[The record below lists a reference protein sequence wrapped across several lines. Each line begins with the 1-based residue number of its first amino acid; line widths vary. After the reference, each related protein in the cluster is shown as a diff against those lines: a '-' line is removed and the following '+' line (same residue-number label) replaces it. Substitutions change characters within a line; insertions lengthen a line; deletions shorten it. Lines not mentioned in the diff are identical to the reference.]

1 MKAIAVIPARF
12 GSSRFPGKPLALL
25 AGKPII
31 EHVFERASMCSSLDD
46 VIVATDDRR
55 ILKTVEG
62 FGGKAVMTSVDHR
75 SGSDRLGEAANDLDA
90 DIIVNV
96 QGDEPL
102 LEPAVIEAVL
112 GPMRATDPPDIATVA
127 APLTSMEDYLNPD
140 VVKVVADVTG
150 RAVYFSRSSIP
161 HGWAPGM
168 KGLRH
173 IGIYAYLRESLLR
186 FVSLPESYLESLEKL
201 EQLRAIDNGMRI
213 DVVYVKDFTSIGVD
227 RPEDL
232 EKAEKMIKGGLDTP
246 DPGARKLLKER
257 S

>member
-1 MKAIAVIPARF
+1 MKVIAVIPARF
-12 GSSRFPGKPLALL
+12 GSSRFPGKPLAPL

-55 ILKTVEG
+55 ILETVEG

-75 SGSDRLGEAANDLDA
+75 SGSDRLGEAVKNLDA
-90 DIIVNV
+90 DIIVNI

-102 LEPAVIEAVL
+102 LESAVIEAVL
-112 GPMRATDPPDIATVA
+112 EPMKATDPPDIATVA

-140 VVKVVADVTG
+140 VVKVLIDATG
-150 RAVYFSRSSIP
+150 CAVYFSRSSIP

-186 FVSLPESYLESLEKL
+186 FVSLPESYLESVEKL
-201 EQLRAIDNGMRI
+201 EQLRAIENGMRI
-213 DVVYVKDFTSIGVD
+213 DVIQIEDFTGIGVD

-232 EKAEKMIKGGLDTP
+232 EKAETMIKGGTDTA
-246 DPGARKLLKER
+246 DPGVRESLKEG

>member
-112 GPMRATDPPDIATVA
+112 GPMRGNDPPDIATVA

>member
-12 GSSRFPGKPLALL
+12 DSRRFPGKPLAPL

-31 EHVFERASMCSSLDD
+31 EHVYARASMCSSLDD
-46 VIVATDDRR
+46 VIVATDDMR
-55 ILKTVEG
+55 ILETVEG

-75 SGSDRLGEAANDLDA
+75 SGSDRLGEAARDLDA

-140 VVKVVADVTG
+140 VVKVVTDATG

-161 HGWAPGM
+161 HGWAQGM

-173 IGIYAYLRESLLR
+173 LGIYAYLRESLLR

-201 EQLRAIDNGMRI
+201 EQLRAIENGMRI
-213 DVVYVKDFTSIGVD
+213 DVVHVEDFTSIGVD

-232 EKAEKMIKGGLDTP
+232 AKAEAMIKSGTDTTGRDALDSF
-246 DPGARKLLKER
+246 KEG

>member
-1 MKAIAVIPARF
+1 MKAIAIIPARF
-12 GSSRFPGKPLALL
+12 GSSRFPGKPIALL
-25 AGKPII
+25 AGKPLI
-31 EHVFERASMCSSLDD
+31 EHVYARTSMCSSLDD

-55 ILKTVEG
+55 ILEAVEG
-62 FGGKAVMTSVDHR
+62 FGGKAVMTSPDHR
-75 SGSDRLGEAANDLDA
+75 SGSDRLGEAIKDLDA

-102 LEPAVIEAVL
+102 LESSVIEAVL
-112 GPMRATDPPDIATVA
+112 GPMNATDPPDIATVA
-127 APLTSMEDYLNPD
+127 APLTLQEDYLNPD
-140 VVKVVADVTG
+140 VVKVVTDTNG

-186 FVSLPESYLESLEKL
+186 FVSLPESYLESVEKL
-201 EQLRAIDNGMRI
+201 EQLRAIENGMRI
-213 DVVYVKDFTSIGVD
+213 DVVRVEDFTGIGVD

-232 EKAEKMIKGGLDTP
+232 EKAEAMIKSGTDTSGRGSR
-246 DPGARKLLKER
+246 DSFREG

>member
-1 MKAIAVIPARF
+1 MKAIAIIPARF
-12 GSSRFPGKPLALL
+12 GSSRFPGKPIALL
-25 AGKPII
+25 AGKPLI
-31 EHVFERASMCSSLDD
+31 EHVYARASMCLSLDD

-55 ILKTVEG
+55 ILEAVEG
-62 FGGKAVMTSVDHR
+62 FGGKAVMTSLDHR
-75 SGSDRLGEAANDLDA
+75 SGSDRLGEVAQDLDA
-90 DIIVNV
+90 DIVVNV

-102 LEPAVIEAVL
+102 LEPMVIEAVL
-112 GPMRATDPPDIATVA
+112 GSMKATDPPDIATVA
-127 APLTSMEDYLNPD
+127 VPLTSLEDYLNPD
-140 VVKVVADVTG
+140 VVKVVTDGTG

-186 FVSLPESYLESLEKL
+186 FVSLPESYLESVEKL
-201 EQLRAIDNGMRI
+201 EQLRAIENGMRI
-213 DVVYVKDFTSIGVD
+213 DVVRVEDFTGIGVD

-232 EKAEKMIKGGLDTP
+232 EKAEAMIKSGTDTSGRDSR
-246 DPGARKLLKER
+246 DPFREG

>member
-1 MKAIAVIPARF
+1 MKVIAIIPARF
-12 GSSRFPGKPLALL
+12 GSSRFPGKPLAPL

-55 ILKTVEG
+55 ILETVEG
-62 FGGKAVMTSVDHR
+62 FGGKAVMTSPDHR
-75 SGSDRLGEAANDLDA
+75 SGSDRLGEAIKDLDA

-102 LEPAVIEAVL
+102 LEPSVIEAVL

-140 VVKVVADVTG
+140 VVKVVIDANS

-161 HGWAPGM
+161 HGWTPGM

-186 FVSLPESYLESLEKL
+186 FVSLPESYLESVEKL
-201 EQLRAIDNGMRI
+201 EQLRAIEDGMRI
-213 DVVYVKDFTSIGVD
+213 DVVRVEDFTGIGVD

-232 EKAEKMIKGGLDTP
+232 ERAEAMIKSGTDTSGR
-246 DPGARKLLKER
+246 DSRDSFREG